1 MNVKQFLKLSLLN
14 LRCFAFCVDDVFNVD
29 IKLSGVIDCGEI
41 KSDSKVSELR
51 NVTNEGDA

>member
-1 MNVKQFLKLSLLN
+1 MKQFLKLSLLN

-41 KSDSKVSELR
+41 KRDSKVSELR